1 MHVRGHRSRTL
12 PTVMIAAVVLCAVS
26 TPVRAL
32 DRFLRVVA
40 IAEAVAPAA
49 LLVTQGVDT
58 PLEAGVLGG
67 AVALHTLPN
76 IVLLLAESNDDARLT
91 RAMRFVSSGAG
102 FTSAAGSLGMGI
114 ALELGAFPDAS
125 WASNAGLFAATAVP
139 ALFAG
144 LVDLV
149 PYSLETARADRTGVA
164 SQGFTTARESGIFS
178 SNRPLRPAL
187 PR

>member
-1 MHVRGHRSRTL
+1 MRVRGHGSRAL
-12 PTVMIAAVVLCAVS
+12 RAVVIAAVVLGAVA
-26 TPVRAL
+26 TPARAF

-49 LLVTQGVDT
+49 LLVAQGVDT

-91 RAMRFVSSGAG
+91 RTMRIVSAGAG

-125 WASNAGLFAATAVP
+125 WTSNAGLFAAAAVP

-149 PYSLETARADRTGVA
+149 PYSLEVA
-164 SQGFTTARESGIFS
+164 AEGFTPTRESGIFP
-178 SNRPLRPAL
+178 SNRPPRTAL